1 MKLSVLVPVYNE
13 ERTLDEIVRRVSAI
27 NMPKEI
33 ILVDDGSKDRS
44 REVLTRLH
52 EENRRGGDPLNEIKI
67 IFQPENQGKG
77 AALKSAIAHA
87 TGDVLLIQDADLEY
101 DPKDYPN
108 LLQPIQDGVADVVY
122 GTRFA
127 GGGAHRVLFF
137 WHSMGNRILTL
148 LSNMLTNLNLSDMEV
163 GYKVFRAE
171 ALKGIE
177 LQSKRFGFEPEIT
190 VKLAKKGCRFYE
202 VPISYHGRT
211 YLEGKKITWKDG
223 LAALYY
229 MIRFRFSS

>member
-1 MKLSVLVPVYNE
+1 VKLSVLVPVYNE
-13 ERTLDEIVRRVSAI
+13 ERTLEEVVRRVCAVQL
-27 NMPKEI
+27 PKEI

-44 REVLTRLH
+44 REILTRLK
-52 EENRRGGDPLNEIKI
+52 EQNERANDSLNQMKI
-67 IFQPENQGKG
+67 FLQPENQGKG
-77 AALKSAIAHA
+77 AAIRTAISHA
-87 TGDVLLIQDADLEY
+87 TGDILIVQDADLEY
-101 DPKDYPN
+101 DPKDYPS
-108 LLQPIQDGVADVVY
+108 LLEPIQDGSADVVY

-137 WHSMGNRILTL
+137 WHSLGNRTLTL

-177 LQSKRFGFEPEIT
+177 LKSNRFGFEPEIT
-190 VKLAKKGCRFYE
+190 IKLAKKRCRFYE

-211 YLEGKKITWKDG
+211 YEEGKKITWKDG
-223 LAALYY
+223 IAALYY
-229 MIRFRFSS
+229 MIRFRFAD

>member
-13 ERTLDEIVRRVSAI
+13 ERTLEEIVRRVCAVPL
-27 NMPKEI
+27 PKEI

-44 REVLTRLH
+44 REILTRLQA
-52 EENRRGGDPLNEIKI
+52 ENRRAGDERNNVKVF
-67 IFQPENQGKG
+67 FQPQNEGKG
-77 AALKSAIAHA
+77 AALKTAISHVS
-87 TGDVLLIQDADLEY
+87 GDVVIIQDADLEY
-101 DPKDYPN
+101 DPKDYPS
-108 LLQPIQDGVADVVY
+108 LLQPIQDGLADVVY

-137 WHSMGNRILTL
+137 WHSLGNRMLTL

-171 ALKGIE
+171 VLKGIE
-177 LQSKRFGFEPEIT
+177 LESKRFGFEPEIT

-202 VPISYHGRT
+202 VPIAYHGRT
-211 YLEGKKITWKDG
+211 YEEGKKITWKDG
-223 LAALYY
+223 FAALYY
-229 MIRFRFSS
+229 MIRFRFSA